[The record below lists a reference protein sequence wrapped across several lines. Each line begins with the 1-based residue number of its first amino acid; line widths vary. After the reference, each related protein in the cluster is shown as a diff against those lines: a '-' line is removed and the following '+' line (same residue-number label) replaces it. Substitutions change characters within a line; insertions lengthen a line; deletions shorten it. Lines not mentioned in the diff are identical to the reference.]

1 MAIGGFGG
9 ALANLGAI
17 TQGEQQYENQD
28 QAIAYRRALL
38 QKAAFDMAQARRQQ
52 VLQQQ
57 QAQAQ
62 LGYLSD
68 PQQAALFQ
76 QQQGSPFGG
85 GPMQGV
91 GQPVGGP
98 LPGGPGAGTQ
108 PQPQP
113 MGQPQAG
120 RGSWFGS
127 TPGWPDAMSGP
138 NTASGTPLSTPGI
151 ALPSRSTLGQNF
163 DVTSPAGQTMTLP
176 QTDIGP
182 AARTG
187 RGIDINSAA
196 AAKMGYTP
204 QTFPT
209 DQQFTWQLSPQQQ
222 AQARAGAQSTVRA
235 IPQQAWG
242 RVDPFQLAQVIEKI
256 NPGADDEVKMGIL
269 ANMYHVMSASG
280 KEQFQQW
287 IEAAKLGEEK
297 TRTGI
302 EQQRADTAA
311 AQGSERLGIER
322 ASEESAATRRGQEAE
337 EAKARITE
345 EHARTTLMQETAPAR
360 LKMATEKA
368 AAPVKAR
375 IDEDRSLAADAES
388 LLKMVEENPKLVA
401 GPGWLTRTTQGL
413 AETYLGRPEDPDVA
427 AFPSRMQTLQAR
439 LQKQLLGSRY
449 YSRASQDRMS
459 AIVPGIGKLDNP
471 SKVKSA
477 LQDIVWT
484 LNEEADISER
494 SMGESTSGIGSQYQS
509 LSDEDLK
516 RTLGLQ

>member
-52 VLQQQ
+52 ALQQQ
-57 QAQAQ
+57 IASGSFRGF
-62 LGYLSD
+62 LN
-68 PQQAALFQ
+68 Q
-76 QQQGSPFGG
+76 QQPGSPFGG

-163 DVTSPAGQTMTLP
+163 DVTSPGGQTMTLP

-222 AQARAGAQSTVRA
+222 AQAQTATQNTVRA

-242 RVDPFQLAQVIEKI
+242 RLDPFQIAQAVERAH
-256 NPGADDEVKMGIL
+256 PGADDEVKMGIL

-287 IEAAKLGEEK
+287 IDIAKL
-297 TRTGI
+297 
-302 EQQRADTAA
+302 
-311 AQGSERLGIER
+311 
-322 ASEESAATRRGQEAE
+322 
-337 EAKARITE
+337 
-345 EHARTTLMQETAPAR
+345 
-360 LKMATEKA
+360 
-368 AAPVKAR
+368 
-375 IDEDRSLAADAES
+375 
-388 LLKMVEENPKLVA
+388 
-401 GPGWLTRTTQGL
+401 
-413 AETYLGRPEDPDVA
+413 
-427 AFPSRMQTLQAR
+427 
-439 LQKQLLGSRY
+439 
-449 YSRASQDRMS
+449 
-459 AIVPGIGKLDNP
+459 
-471 SKVKSA
+471 
-477 LQDIVWT
+477 
-484 LNEEADISER
+484 
-494 SMGESTSGIGSQYQS
+494 
-509 LSDEDLK
+509 
-516 RTLGLQ
+516 